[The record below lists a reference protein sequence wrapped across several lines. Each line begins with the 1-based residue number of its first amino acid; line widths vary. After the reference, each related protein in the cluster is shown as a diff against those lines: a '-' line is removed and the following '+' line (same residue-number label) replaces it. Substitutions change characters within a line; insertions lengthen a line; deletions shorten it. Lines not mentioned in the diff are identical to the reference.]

1 MTECNLCDMI
11 DGKLPYHMIYEDD
24 DCLVILDKYPIDKG
38 HSLII
43 TKKHSETI
51 TDMNVDEVSKLFA
64 KIPKIV
70 NAINKATNADAFS
83 VAQNN
88 GKAAKQIK
96 PHVHI
101 HIIPR
106 YNVTGTL
113 WTKRKII
120 SDNELIE
127 LTKKIKKYF

>member
-1 MTECNLCDMI
+1 MI
-11 DGKLPYHMIYEDD
+11 DGKLPYHMIYEYD
-24 DCLVILDKYPIDKG
+24 DCLVILEKYQIDKG

-43 TKKHSETI
+43 TKKHYETI

-70 NAINKATNADAFS
+70 NEIIKATNADAFS

-88 GKAAKQIK
+88 GKAAKQII